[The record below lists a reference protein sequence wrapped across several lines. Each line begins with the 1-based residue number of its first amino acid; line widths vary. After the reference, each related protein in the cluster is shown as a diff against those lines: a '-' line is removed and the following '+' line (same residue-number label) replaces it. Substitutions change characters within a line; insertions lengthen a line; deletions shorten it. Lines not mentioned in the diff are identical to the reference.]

1 MQEVLRV
8 RYTSHAQMKCELD
21 GDPPCKRC
29 RNARTPCMFK
39 VRANVS
45 RLSCPKVPLSG
56 QGIDAGDWF
65 LSDLMNPPANQSL
78 EEFRSS
84 VLARLDAIEARLG
97 MQDPL
102 PKPAIGIPGMS
113 NGGQHELRSGSA
125 EDEIGDEEEIKHI
138 TSSLPDL
145 EVPLRALIGQN
156 AIQHHEA
163 WSTEVVESLWMA

>member
-1 MQEVLRV
+1 MRARWRSTLQALQKRKNAMHVQGSGECKPAVL
-8 RYTSHAQMKCELD
+8 
-21 GDPPCKRC
+21 
-29 RNARTPCMFK
+29 
-39 VRANVS
+39 S
-45 RLSCPKVPLSG
+45 RSVLSG

-65 LSDLMNPPANQSL
+65 LSDLINPPANQSL

-97 MQDPL
+97 MQDTV
-102 PKPAIGIPGMS
+102 PKPAVGIPGMS

-138 TSSLPDL
+138 PSSLPDL